1 MPSDNYEEIFNARPA
16 DGSGW
21 VAHSNIFFLLF
32 CYSIHLNIE
41 TNLVGFLRIIF
52 QATNAK
58 TKIDFFI
65 KFRIQILNEWRA
77 ELNEIFLKKIHVSFH
92 LSKTISTSVI

>member
-32 CYSIHLNIE
+32 CYNIHLNIE
-41 TNLVGFLRIIF
+41 TNLVGFLRIIS

-58 TKIDFFI
+58 TKIHTSLESGNST
-65 KFRIQILNEWRA
+65 KFPDPE
-77 ELNEIFLKKIHVSFH
+77 
-92 LSKTISTSVI
+92 